1 MEINLNRDEMNL
13 IIVALYQK
21 SKQLENECACQTK
34 MIKTLKNKRS
44 AYDITDMLKVANM
57 IIESN
62 SIELENYLKL
72 LEKLKKL

>member
-21 SKQLENECACQTK
+21 SKQLENECAYQAK

-62 SIELENYLKL
+62 SIELENYLKV